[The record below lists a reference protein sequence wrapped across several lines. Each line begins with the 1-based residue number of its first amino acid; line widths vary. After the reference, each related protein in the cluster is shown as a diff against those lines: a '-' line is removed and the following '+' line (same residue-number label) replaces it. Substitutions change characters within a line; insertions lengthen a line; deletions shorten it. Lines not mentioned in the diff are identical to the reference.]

1 MNDSER
7 DPLAELEA
15 ALGYQFS
22 DLEILKRALRH
33 GSAEASDIAG
43 TYQRLEF
50 LGDAVLG
57 HAVALMLF
65 ERFPRDDQG
74 DLTRKR
80 VHLVRSERLAEQAA
94 LLGLDGWVEVGF
106 SLERSGGR
114 EAASLLEDVF
124 EAVVGAI
131 AIDGGWE
138 QARAFI
144 ERQLGDEADDLDERT
159 LTLANPK
166 SSLQEAAQGMGLP
179 LPDYRLL
186 HSGGNE
192 HQRLWTY
199 AVIWDGEEIARG
211 DGRSKRG
218 AQQRA
223 ARRALIRLGL
233 VPEE

>member
-1 MNDSER
+1 VNDTER

-15 ALGYQFS
+15 ALGYEFS
-22 DLEILKRALRH
+22 DIEILKRALRH
-33 GSAEASDIAG
+33 GSAMASDIAG

-50 LGDAVLG
+50 LGDAILG

-124 EAVVGAI
+124 EAVIGAI

-138 QARAFI
+138 EAKAFI

-159 LTLANPK
+159 LALANPK
-166 SSLQEAAQGMGLP
+166 SSLQEAAQGMGLRVP
-179 LPDYRLL
+179 EYRLL

-199 AVIWDGEEIARG
+199 VVIWDGEEVARG